1 MMART
6 SHPDP
11 RPDPMI
17 QLARELRLSR
27 GVADVLALLRWV
39 SLASAD
45 DIGAILSRPV
55 SGVLRALGRLR
66 GLGLVESGQLG
77 CTMRQRGRWYFTDLC
92 LERTGLA
99 GVTWH
104 DEAAR
109 CRLLEILP
117 ALEQF
122 YQVVGAV
129 QTMGHL
135 IEFQWLDSMGVDGP
149 SCDAVVRYEGGWSA
163 LFWCGS
169 LLSETILAD
178 RLTRF
183 PVDCQELALGAPRP
197 WPNRL
202 CLVVMDEWQQELASR
217 VLRDLGMEG
226 QASVHCVADGTVT
239 GPIHAGAGTG
249 WVYQPLRK
257 RSDRGSWEGS
267 LETSQWSGAGGLESA
282 RVLEALVQWPGSR
295 LRFLKAVLKEGED
308 QNRVR
313 ETCRRMAPAG
323 LILQVG
329 EGRNARYFATP
340 KGLRLRAGQDRVHY
354 SDARRRT
361 GLSQWQEAS
370 PTTLRH
376 TVSAPH
382 EDGLRDLLSHF
393 MYGGCP
399 VANGTRY
406 TEHLG
411 DQGGIAPDAV
421 VRLTDSPYGP
431 LWHFVEYERSARRR
445 SRVEEKLRGYGSQR
459 RRDRYPVIL
468 VCWDDRAEA
477 AFQGQGRDLGL
488 AMVTTTLKR
497 LRQPGSAE
505 CWSLYGQPAILG

>member
-27 GVADVLALLRWV
+27 GVAEVLGLLRWV

-45 DIGAILSRPV
+45 DIAGILSRTV

-122 YQVVGAV
+122 YQVVGSV
-129 QTMGHL
+129 QTMGRVV
-135 IEFQWLDSMGVDGP
+135 EFQWLDSMGVDGP
-149 SCDAVVRYEGGWSA
+149 SCDAVCRFQRGWIA

-169 LLSETILAD
+169 LLSERILTE
-178 RLTRF
+178 RLLRL
-183 PVDCQELALGAPRP
+183 PLDCQALAVGASRP
-197 WPNRL
+197 WPDL
-202 CLVVMDEWQQELASR
+202 LLLVVADEWEREVAGR
-217 VLRDLGMEG
+217 VLEDLGLEG
-226 QASVHCVADGTVT
+226 QASIHCMADGTVT

-313 ETCRRMAPAG
+313 ETCRRLAPAG
-323 LILQVG
+323 LILRVG

-393 MYGGCP
+393 IYGGCP

-431 LWHFVEYERSARRR
+431 QWHFVEYERSARRR